1 MVRFQQSLRRH
12 CLGMSRNNTA
22 KRTAHATG
30 TAVELT
36 GTKAMR
42 NLRDVSLRAC
52 VLCGVLELYLSL
64 HLRLYTGACLRSQ
77 AYVRGSSLSQQ
88 VCLISVALHAA
99 RSAVARK
106 KKKTSYSH
114 TVMSALLEANSTSP
128 PTLLFT
134 LSSDTGGGGTLC
146 LRVVNETDAIDVPCT
161 HKSTVSGEN
170 VASMF
175 MSCYKCV

>member
-30 TAVELT
+30 TPVVLM
-36 GTKAMR
+36 GTKATR

-52 VLCGVLELYLSL
+52 VLCGVLGLYLSL
-64 HLRLYTGACLRSQ
+64 HLQLYTVSVCLRSQ

-99 RSAVARK
+99 RSAIARK
-106 KKKTSYSH
+106 KNELQLH
-114 TVMSALLEANSTSP
+114 GDVSP
-128 PTLLFT
+128 AG
-134 LSSDTGGGGTLC
+134 SQ
-146 LRVVNETDAIDVPCT
+146 
-161 HKSTVSGEN
+161 
-170 VASMF
+170 
-175 MSCYKCV
+175 

>member
-30 TAVELT
+30 TPVVLT
-36 GTKAMR
+36 GTKATR
-42 NLRDVSLRAC
+42 NLRDVSLCAC
-52 VLCGVLELYLSL
+52 VLCGVLGLYLSL
-64 HLRLYTGACLRSQ
+64 HLRLYTVGACLRSQ

-88 VCLISVALHAA
+88 VCLISVALHAV

-106 KKKTSYSH
+106 KKTSYSY
-114 TVMSALLEANSTSP
+114 TVMSALLEANSASP

-134 LSSDTGGGGTLC
+134 LSSDTVGGG
-146 LRVVNETDAIDVPCT
+146 D
-161 HKSTVSGEN
+161 TVSQRRKLNG
-170 VASMF
+170 
-175 MSCYKCV
+175 CY

>member
-30 TAVELT
+30 TPVELT
-36 GTKAMR
+36 GTKATR
-42 NLRDVSLRAC
+42 NLQDVGLRAC
-52 VLCGVLELYLSL
+52 VLCGVLGLYLSL
-64 HLRLYTGACLRSQ
+64 HLRLYTGTCLRSQ
-77 AYVRGSSLSQQ
+77 AYVRGSSLGQQ

-99 RSAVARK
+99 RSAVAR

-134 LSSDTGGGGTLC
+134 LSSDAGGGGT
-146 LRVVNETDAIDVPCT
+146 
-161 HKSTVSGEN
+161 VSQRRKRNG
-170 VASMF
+170 
-175 MSCYKCV
+175 CY

>member
-1 MVRFQQSLRRH
+1 MRVTCDYIMVRFQQSLHRH

-30 TAVELT
+30 TPVVLM
-36 GTKAMR
+36 GTKATR

-52 VLCGVLELYLSL
+52 VLCGVLGLYLSL
-64 HLRLYTGACLRSQ
+64 HLRLCTVGACLRSQ

-106 KKKTSYSH
+106 KKKTSYSY
-114 TVMSALLEANSTSP
+114 TVMSALLEANSASP

-134 LSSDTGGGGTLC
+134 LSPDTVGGGG
-146 LRVVNETDAIDVPCT
+146 
-161 HKSTVSGEN
+161 STVSQRRKLNG
-170 VASMF
+170 
-175 MSCYKCV
+175 CY